1 MKRLTI
7 TTKIWL
13 SIGIFVLGF
22 ILSTILVQVQGVS
35 RERDLRMT
43 SEALFPAAQNSQ
55 DAATSF
61 LRGIRA
67 FEDAAV
73 MQDASGLERAAQE
86 GSRAVE
92 DLKAIASTSGLARER
107 AAKAKELAVD
117 IGNFLPQAQS
127 TYRSVVEN
135 PTSLTADTQIRVRA
149 LAARTNLINTR
160 LRILKGQFSNDL
172 HYQLS
177 TLESRSAQQRWG
189 ALVVLGITL
198 ILAAFMVNFT
208 IHRAVTNPI
217 LKINAELTHAKER
230 AEEANRAKS
239 EFLANVSHE
248 IRTPMNGIIG
258 MTELALGT
266 DLTQEQQHFLLVVK
280 SSADSLLTLI
290 NEILDFSKAE
300 AGKLDLEEIDF
311 TLRDSLSEALK
322 ALGVRADDKGIELAY
337 DVDPKLPDALAG
349 DPTRLRQI
357 IVNLVGNAIKFTER
371 GEVVVRALEES
382 RQAEQI
388 TVHFTVMDTGI
399 GIPLEKQQSIFQPFT
414 QADGSTTRKYGGTG
428 LGLTICRQ
436 IVETMGGR
444 IWIESSPGKG
454 STFHFTVLLGLS
466 STPATKSGSADFKS
480 LEGTSVLVVD
490 DNLTN
495 RTILGK
501 MLTRWGAKP
510 VLTEGAAPAMAALE
524 SAGRADAPFKLVLLD
539 VCMPEIDGFELCH
552 RIRHTPGI
560 PDITIMM
567 LSSVARRRDAIRS
580 RELGI
585 AAYLTKPIDWR
596 ELRNAIASILTR
608 RIEPIPSKTSETSGP
623 LPVSA
628 RRFRILVVEDNEVN
642 QELSLSLLKK
652 YGHSVALAKNGLEAL
667 SALGNETFDLILMD
681 LQMPFMGGI
690 EATTAIRQGEQ
701 STRNHIPIIAMTA
714 HAMKGD
720 RENCLAAGMDGYI
733 SKPIRVKELFETIE
747 AVAACESPERE
758 TGPDL
763 LDVRESPLV
772 DRQGLLTQVDG
783 DLALLQ
789 RMVSIFLADVPERLG
804 AIREAVESNNAES
817 LLKLAHRMKGAV
829 SNFSSQ
835 PVTRAALRL
844 ETIAREGD
852 LPNAREAY
860 RELESMIKRLTPE
873 LARLAVVGAKTDSAP
888 ARA

>member
-322 ALGVRADDKGIELAY
+322 ALGVRADDKVIELAY

-371 GEVVVRALEES
+371 GE
-382 RQAEQI
+382 
-388 TVHFTVMDTGI
+388 
-399 GIPLEKQQSIFQPFT
+399 
-414 QADGSTTRKYGGTG
+414 
-428 LGLTICRQ
+428 
-436 IVETMGGR
+436 
-444 IWIESSPGKG
+444 
-454 STFHFTVLLGLS
+454 
-466 STPATKSGSADFKS
+466 
-480 LEGTSVLVVD
+480 
-490 DNLTN
+490 
-495 RTILGK
+495 
-501 MLTRWGAKP
+501 
-510 VLTEGAAPAMAALE
+510 
-524 SAGRADAPFKLVLLD
+524 
-539 VCMPEIDGFELCH
+539 
-552 RIRHTPGI
+552 
-560 PDITIMM
+560 
-567 LSSVARRRDAIRS
+567 
-580 RELGI
+580 
-585 AAYLTKPIDWR
+585 
-596 ELRNAIASILTR
+596 
-608 RIEPIPSKTSETSGP
+608 
-623 LPVSA
+623 
-628 RRFRILVVEDNEVN
+628 
-642 QELSLSLLKK
+642 
-652 YGHSVALAKNGLEAL
+652 
-667 SALGNETFDLILMD
+667 
-681 LQMPFMGGI
+681 
-690 EATTAIRQGEQ
+690 
-701 STRNHIPIIAMTA
+701 
-714 HAMKGD
+714 
-720 RENCLAAGMDGYI
+720 
-733 SKPIRVKELFETIE
+733 
-747 AVAACESPERE
+747 
-758 TGPDL
+758 
-763 LDVRESPLV
+763 
-772 DRQGLLTQVDG
+772 
-783 DLALLQ
+783 
-789 RMVSIFLADVPERLG
+789 
-804 AIREAVESNNAES
+804 
-817 LLKLAHRMKGAV
+817 
-829 SNFSSQ
+829 
-835 PVTRAALRL
+835 
-844 ETIAREGD
+844 
-852 LPNAREAY
+852 
-860 RELESMIKRLTPE
+860 
-873 LARLAVVGAKTDSAP
+873 
-888 ARA
+888 

>member
-1 MKRLTI
+1 
-7 TTKIWL
+7 
-13 SIGIFVLGF
+13 
-22 ILSTILVQVQGVS
+22 
-35 RERDLRMT
+35 
-43 SEALFPAAQNSQ
+43 
-55 DAATSF
+55 
-61 LRGIRA
+61 
-67 FEDAAV
+67 
-73 MQDASGLERAAQE
+73 
-86 GSRAVE
+86 
-92 DLKAIASTSGLARER
+92 
-107 AAKAKELAVD
+107 
-117 IGNFLPQAQS
+117 
-127 TYRSVVEN
+127 
-135 PTSLTADTQIRVRA
+135 
-149 LAARTNLINTR
+149 
-160 LRILKGQFSNDL
+160 
-172 HYQLS
+172 
-177 TLESRSAQQRWG
+177 
-189 ALVVLGITL
+189 
-198 ILAAFMVNFT
+198 
-208 IHRAVTNPI
+208 
-217 LKINAELTHAKER
+217 
-230 AEEANRAKS
+230 
-239 EFLANVSHE
+239 
-248 IRTPMNGIIG
+248 
-258 MTELALGT
+258 
-266 DLTQEQQHFLLVVK
+266 
-280 SSADSLLTLI
+280 
-290 NEILDFSKAE
+290 
-300 AGKLDLEEIDF
+300 DF

-510 VLTEGAAPAMAALE
+510 VLTEGAAAAMAALE

-667 SALGNETFDLILMD
+667 SALGNETSDLILMD

-817 LLKLAHRMKGAV
+817 LLK
-829 SNFSSQ
+829 
-835 PVTRAALRL
+835 
-844 ETIAREGD
+844 
-852 LPNAREAY
+852 
-860 RELESMIKRLTPE
+860 
-873 LARLAVVGAKTDSAP
+873 
-888 ARA
+888 